1 MGTALVK
8 IKLMPESPDTDLD
21 AIEKKA
27 KKIIDKASTMPARIE
42 KEPIAFGLV
51 ALILTFAIDESQS
64 IDETENLLKKIPHVN
79 SAEVIDFR
87 RAIG

>member
-27 KKIIDKASTMPARIE
+27 KKIIDKASTMPVRIE

-64 IDETENLLKKIPHVN
+64 IDETENLLKKIKGVN
-79 SAEVIDFR
+79 STEVIDFR
-87 RAIG
+87 RAFG